1 MENEIMSAVFSEVDT
16 GVDELYHYGRKGMKW
31 YQNIFTSGKERSVKR
46 KRVKNLKKA
55 RKVKAEKEAAAKKA
69 AEDQANL
76 EAEKRKAIETGS
88 ASDVMK
94 FKGKYT
100 AAEMQYISTRL
111 NWERSMSDL
120 QAKEVASG
128 KAKADDIMSK
138 VGKMTDH
145 VNTGAKAWNT
155 FANIYNAFSNKEV
168 PLPKIDTNITSGN
181 KQERMSIKDKIKDK
195 AEKKAREKEVKN
207 TSASDALKNWDK
219 YSTEERSAIVKNLNM
234 RKTVKGMVDSEPS
247 TSATTSESV
256 TSKANRIFEQLKD
269 KKQFL

>member
-1 MENEIMSAVFSEVDT
+1 MENEIIHDAFSDIDDGT
-16 GVDELYHYGRKGMKW
+16 DELCHYGRKGMKW
-31 YQNIFTSGKERSVKR
+31 YQNVFTSGRERSVKR
-46 KRVKNLKKA
+46 KRAKNLKKA
-55 RKVKAEKEAAAKKA
+55 RKAKAKKVEEAKKA
-69 AEDQANL
+69 AEEQANL

-111 NWERSMSDL
+111 NWERNMSDL

-128 KAKADDIMSK
+128 KAKADDIMSR

-155 FANIYNAFSNKEV
+155 FANVYNAFSNKEV

-195 AEKKAREKEVKN
+195 AEKKAREKEIKN
-207 TSASDALKNWDK
+207 TSATDALKNWDK
-219 YSTEERSAIVKNLNM
+219 YSTEERQSLVKNLNM
-234 RKTVKGMVDSEPS
+234 KKTIQSIAKDENSVSQISTVDIDTGKEAVNSILE
-247 TSATTSESV
+247 EN
-256 TSKANRIFEQLKD
+256 K
-269 KKQFL
+269 